1 MNHTQTTTEA
11 PVPKVVADLPVNKNA
26 DTNDWDTVFAIR
38 FKDANTAIANSW
50 SKVDDKAKK
59 VSQAASDD
67 PSFKVDAVLGP
78 WQLTV
83 GGDGKNVRMNC
94 PFISG
99 SFNMGSKSNDVKGYE
114 VIIEVGMEWVPN
126 PDQFAFTIAN
136 STEID
141 TILSSLNSGKLD
153 ANLVTEFKKHG
164 KTLSAATTVDVITKS
179 EDWLLTDGKLNYYIF
194 FNEDKF
200 DNKFLQVYQFED
212 SWKNNLQLL
221 KSAVSAEEPAVVIVT
236 IKNSKLSPTA
246 AAIFE
251 ELLSE
256 WFNSNIGEFN
266 HVFSAL
272 DLSPSLST
280 KKDYNWIKPTGT
292 SYAVTDNGTLDNSV
306 FGVLTMTQGH
316 AAPSSHQV
324 SPNAIPNRGDVN
336 AGFLISGTCFM
347 KNMMLAGART
357 TFDNEA
363 ESSFDVTNDGLT
375 VTNNRELTWGRFKK
389 DDKPMASV
397 SSTYAAQLNNNQLP
411 DKMVSDLMGTYH
423 PDPEGGGYW
432 DPGIDVKGYS
442 AHATNPGNN
451 WYLSSPDGS
460 KQYLLELDAAKSKI
474 NMFHSIVFKIK
485 ARQFKMSLDN
495 SYLTIQFIDLL
506 YPESWEYDVH
516 INYTEE
522 VSLGLKTLGGK
533 QIFCFDQVVK
543 NMTVNVTKTKA
554 SITANIVENSIM
566 AAIGLL
572 AAIAPVIDGLRAAYN
587 VVEVTDDVGQVVID
601 SKGFVSAFEDLSEED
616 QLINEVDGIANG
628 AEQVSGR
635 WPAFKNAF
643 TATRWKVLGGI
654 AGAIGAVVGG
664 QQAIEAIMEYMAKGN
679 WEKVPAFDEF
689 ANNAILPYSW
699 PGVDSYDLKNAA
711 LAASLQIGLKT
722 QTKS

>member
-1 MNHTQTTTEA
+1 MIYSQTTTEV
-11 PVPKVVADLPVNKNA
+11 PVPQVVTDLPVNKNA

-38 FKDANTAIANSW
+38 FKDANTAITNNW
-50 SKVDDKAKK
+50 SKVDDKAKN
-59 VSQAASDD
+59 VAQAASDD
-67 PSFKVDAVLGP
+67 PSFKLNGVLGP

-83 GGDGKNVRMNC
+83 GGDGKNIRMSC
-94 PFISG
+94 PFVSG
-99 SFNMGSKSNDVKGYE
+99 TYNGGAKNYDVTGYE

-126 PDQFAFTIAN
+126 PDQFAFTISN
-136 STEID
+136 NDEID
-141 TILSSLNSGKLD
+141 TIVNDLNKSTVD
-153 ANLVTEFKKHG
+153 AALIAEFSKNG
-164 KTLSAATTVDVITKS
+164 KTLSPSSTVTVITMK
-179 EDWLLTDGKLNYYIF
+179 EDWLVTDGKVNYYIF
-194 FNEDKF
+194 FNEDKYG
-200 DNKFLQVYQFED
+200 NKFLQVYQFED
-212 SWKNNLQLL
+212 TWKNNLKLL
-221 KSAVSAEEPAVVIVT
+221 ENAVSSEEPAVVIVT
-236 IKNSKLSPTA
+236 IKNDKTSGIAGAVLP
-246 AAIFE
+246 

-256 WFNSNIGEFN
+256 WFNTNIGEFN

-272 DLSPSLST
+272 NLSPSLST
-280 KKDYNWIKPTGT
+280 KKNYDWMKPTGT

-316 AAPSSHQV
+316 TSPSSHQV
-324 SPNAIPNRGDVN
+324 SPNAIPDRDSAN

-357 TFDNEA
+357 TFDNEPDT
-363 ESSFDVTNDGLT
+363 SFDVTNDGLS
-375 VTNNRELTWGRFKK
+375 VTNNKELTWGRFKK
-389 DDKPMASV
+389 DDSPMASV
-397 SSTYAAQLNNNQLP
+397 ASSYAGQLNNNQLP
-411 DKMVSDLMGTYH
+411 DQMVADLKGRYISTG
-423 PDPEGGGYW
+423 EGGGYW
-432 DPGIDVKGYS
+432 DPGIEVKGYS

-460 KQYLLELDAAKSKI
+460 TQYLLELDSSGSKI
-474 NMFHSIVFKIK
+474 NMFTSMVFKIK
-485 ARQFKMSLDN
+485 AKQFKMSLDN

-543 NMTVNVTKTKA
+543 NMTVNVTKTQA

-566 AAIGLL
+566 AAIGLV
-572 AAIAPVIDGLRAAYN
+572 AAIAPLIDGLRAAYN
-587 VVEVTDDVGQVVID
+587 VVEVTEDVGQAVVD
-601 SKGFVSAFEDLSEED
+601 AEGFAGAFGELSEED
-616 QLINEVDGIANG
+616 QVANEANGIANG
-628 AEQVSGR
+628 AEQVNGR

-654 AGAIGAVVGG
+654 AGAIGAAVGA
-664 QQAIEAIMEYMAKGN
+664 QQAIEAIMENMAKGD

-689 ANNAILPYSW
+689 ANNAIMPYSW